1 MRVYCKYVLESLI
14 TLLSFGIE
22 FTEVSAGLAKI
33 LTLLQRSY
41 MDGDD
46 KNCSFTNISWRM
58 KKLLQYSMPKTTT
71 LRLAYNF
78 PTF

>member
-1 MRVYCKYVLESLI
+1 MRVYCKYVLESLK

-22 FTEVSAGLAKI
+22 FAEVSAGLAKI
-33 LTLLQRSY
+33 MTLLHRSY

-46 KNCSFTNISWRM
+46 KNYSFTIISWRM

-71 LRLAYNF
+71 LRLA
-78 PTF
+78 